1 MRISARTEYA
11 VLALMKLAQHV
22 DLHPMRAKDIA
33 ESADIPK
40 AFLDQLLLDLR
51 RAGLI
56 RSIRGPGG
64 GFALANHPENIL
76 LHDIILAVDSTALC
90 SACGIKT
97 ADGSPCTLPAYCA
110 LREVWQQVDE
120 AAERV
125 LQGIT
130 LATLVDHQSE
140 LEGHTMFYI

>member
-64 GFALANHPENIL
+64 GSPWLTTLKTYCYMTSYWRSIALLFVLHVGSRQRMAHPVRFQLI
-76 LHDIILAVDSTALC
+76 AL
-90 SACGIKT
+90 
-97 ADGSPCTLPAYCA
+97 
-110 LREVWQQVDE
+110 
-120 AAERV
+120 
-125 LQGIT
+125 
-130 LATLVDHQSE
+130 
-140 LEGHTMFYI
+140 